1 MRLFP
6 TKRTKEHSIPVM
18 LTDMY
23 TRTQQDLESTMTR
36 VGSPFWVAPEVLAGK
51 RYCENVDTYSLG
63 IVLFEIAA
71 RRRPYYAR
79 ISEFKKKKGRGMDR
93 ILFKDISTGKERP
106 DLEAEPGCEKYGVGL
121 TFKTCESLSY
131 SAIV

>member
-1 MRLFP
+1 MWRFP
-6 TKRTKEHSIPVM
+6 AKRAKEHSSSVM
-18 LTDMY
+18 LTHMY
-23 TRTQQDLESTMTR
+23 TQTQQDLDSTMTR

-51 RYCENVDTYSLG
+51 RYCESVDTYSLG

-71 RRRPYYAR
+71 RKRPYMKR
-79 ISEFKKKKGRGMDR
+79 IAEFENKKGRGLDR

-121 TFKTCESLSY
+121 AFKTCKSLTHIAS
-131 SAIV
+131 V